1 MHRIIAAALLSAVAT
16 AAHAATIT
24 IDVPGA
30 EASDVVALTYD
41 CGERQVEAVYHNAD
55 GVSLVVLTLGDETV
69 VAANVIAASGARYA
83 GAQYIWWTKGDSAD
97 LYDLMQGEDAPPVSC
112 RASNP

>member
-1 MHRIIAAALLSAVAT
+1 MHRMIAAAFLSMAT
-16 AAHAATIT
+16 AANAATIT

-55 GVSLVVLTLGDETV
+55 GISLVVLTIGDETV